1 MFVSQIFE
9 ECAEILGTTINEKV
23 FRKISQAV
31 QTLMESGHW
40 SHSTAEVDICTG
52 WDGCSVTLPR
62 GVDTPLA
69 INVDGSPVY
78 FRNRLFQYHVNKG
91 GMFSPVQ
98 WAWDDRGFTATAM
111 EIIQPSQLIAIAEVE
126 NDVGKMI
133 RVLGTNEGNIPLR
146 SQLENG
152 TGVDGL
158 LVPINSVNDFPLGV
172 ILPPNQTIETRSVAI
187 DPITRFTT
195 TTPHQ
200 LDSGQGFNIA
210 SFTGTIPVP
219 LSSGQVVY
227 IGVIDAVTI
236 QLFSDQN
243 NAKNGNFPIELQSII
258 NSGTLTIKDSKPS
271 AVVTALEFPALPEN
285 EPSLPITTANPVAF
299 PQGQTL
305 PPPLLEKVTYFANLI
320 DPKHLQIFNS
330 FQDAQNNVNPVF
342 TTGST
347 NPIQID
353 IRKEILPESKLT
365 FAIQH
370 FYKQGDQVQAYTAGG
385 TLPNPLIANQ
395 NYFVNVIDE
404 FTITLHES
412 QADAVAS
419 TPTNPINPIKLIDA
433 GVGTNFIVKLI
444 SSTYRSGEFSQITAP
459 GLNIPVPQGAGANF
473 QAVVTGSVNSVT
485 VTSQGAEYITT
496 PEVTFSPPTKPPV
509 NSKIQTITATGYAI
523 LNTINKK
530 VEQVIITN
538 SGAGYTSAPLI
549 TIAAPI
555 QPLFEI
561 VSITKVGAN
570 KTIAAGN
577 LTGIVGGTTAT
588 CTIAAH
594 GYGDN
599 QVVTISGVANDSE
612 YNGTFVINYI
622 SASQFSYQTL
632 SPITAATATGTMIST
647 AYTGTVATAT
657 TNETTGYA
665 VGDNVII
672 TGADQEVFNGTKTI
686 LAINAGAK
694 TFTFTVS
701 SLAGSPATGT
711 ITSQKLV
718 GTQATAQARITT
730 SFVSYFNRISG
741 GSNYRQ
747 SPQVEITGGGGS
759 GATAQA
765 VVNTTTYN
773 DVSISRT
780 GSVAEATT
788 LTPHGF
794 IKDQVVTISDSSQLA
809 YSGDKTISSVPML
822 STPILSLTRSG
833 TVVTAKFASAHNYNT
848 GQIVTIYGVTP
859 IDYNGD
865 YPISVIDSL
874 SFSYNITN
882 TPAIV
887 VNLGFSSIPN
897 PTATTFTF
905 NVIGT
910 PSNITGASVFSG
922 EVTALNLI
930 TSGTGYTSQPNV
942 FITPSTGVFIEFS
955 STGTLPAPLV
965 AGTAYRIESPLE
977 TSSGTFTI
985 KNADF
990 SKINI
995 TGGGS
1000 GTFYTVLS
1008 RSFGVGF
1015 TNRWL
1020 GDFSSLST
1028 GDAIYFGTDFILPTT
1043 TPSISSTVARYLN
1056 IVTSGISRVYN
1067 TEVNANA
1074 GLLVDGNTINVIE
1087 IGNSS
1092 EGIATVKTASAH
1104 GYIVNNSVTITGA
1117 TGIYS
1122 GYNKTDAIIL
1132 SVTADTFTY
1141 AINTTLPST
1150 NLNIGIKVY
1159 KTSGLIQV
1167 VSFGVGQ
1174 TYYGRRYSVSPLPYN
1189 NLIKPDSVVYL
1200 QDDEIVRVSTSGTS
1214 GTLPS
1219 PLVAGT
1225 DYKVKL
1231 FGDNIKLFTMNGV
1244 LIPLL
1249 NAGVGQL
1256 SVDIERIITPSK
1268 STQIYCEKAL
1278 FSTGQAISV
1287 RAVEGDALPVPMVA
1301 STTYYVRRIDENNI
1315 ELYNTA
1321 SNAKGTGTTGRIEF
1335 QTPGDSVEST
1345 FFIDAVDESVLVKSI
1360 SQIEK
1365 PITDGFVLL
1374 YAWDQGRSND
1384 MTLIGRYHPSE
1395 VNPQYRRLRLGKKC
1409 AWVRLAY
1416 RMSPPFITSVY
1427 DYIPVEHER
1436 AIIAAVHACD
1446 MEDKDFAEQATRY
1459 WGIAFNYLRNQQ
1471 EYIDGHAM
1479 VTPQINGITYGDTT
1493 DPIIF

>member
-52 WDGCSVTLPR
+52 WDGCSVVLPR

-69 INVDGSPVY
+69 VNVDGSPVY

-126 NDVGKMI
+126 NDVGKTI
-133 RVLGTNEGNIPLR
+133 RVLGTNDGNIPLR

-210 SFTGTIPVP
+210 SFTGTIPLP
-219 LSSGQVVY
+219 LSSGQVIY

-236 QLFSDQN
+236 QLFADQN
-243 NAKNGNFPIELQSII
+243 NAKNGNFPIELQNLI
-258 NSGTLTIKDSKPS
+258 NSGTLTIRDSKPS
-271 AVVTALEFPALPEN
+271 AVVTALEFPELPAN

-320 DPKHLQIFNS
+320 DPKHLQIFES

-347 NPIQID
+347 NPIQLD

-370 FYKQGDQVQAYTAGG
+370 FYKQGDQVQVYSAGG

-395 NYFVNVIDE
+395 NYFVNVIDSL
-404 FTITLHES
+404 TITLHES
-412 QADAVAS
+412 QADAIAS
-419 TPTNPINPIKLIDA
+419 SPTNPVNPIRIIDA
-433 GVGTNFIVKLI
+433 GVGSNFIVKLI
-444 SSTYRSGEFSQITAP
+444 ASTFRSGEVSQITAP
-459 GLNIPVPQGAGANF
+459 GLNIPAPTGAGAQF
-473 QAVVTGSVNSVT
+473 QAVVTGSVRSISVT
-485 VTSQGAEYITT
+485 NQGNGYATVPNVSFT
-496 PEVTFSPPTKPPV
+496 PPPEPPFGSGQEAV
-509 NSKIQTITATGYAI
+509 TATGYAI
-523 LNTINKK
+523 INTISTKL
-530 VEQVIITN
+530 EQIIITN
-538 SGAGYTSAPLI
+538 PGLGYTSPPAI
-549 TIAAPI
+549 TIDAP
-555 QPLFEI
+555 
-561 VSITKVGAN
+561 TGA
-570 KTIAAGN
+570 
-577 LTGIVGGTTAT
+577 
-588 CTIAAH
+588 
-594 GYGDN
+594 
-599 QVVTISGVANDSE
+599 
-612 YNGTFVINYI
+612 
-622 SASQFSYQTL
+622 
-632 SPITAATATGTMIST
+632 SPAQA
-647 AYTGTVATAT
+647 VATS
-657 TNETTGYA
+657 
-665 VGDNVII
+665 
-672 TGADQEVFNGTKTI
+672 
-686 LAINAGAK
+686 
-694 TFTFTVS
+694 TV
-701 SLAGSPATGT
+701 
-711 ITSQKLV
+711 Q
-718 GTQATAQARITT
+718 T
-730 SFVSYFNRISG
+730 SFVSYFRKISG
-741 GSNYRQ
+741 GIGYSQ
-747 SPQVEITGGGGS
+747 SPQVQISGGGGS

-765 VVNTTTYN
+765 VVNSSILPMISIVAPSTTAT
-773 DVSISRT
+773 
-780 GSVAEATT
+780 ATT
-788 LTPHGF
+788 SNPHGF
-794 IKDQVVTISDSSQLA
+794 SI
-809 YSGDKTISSVPML
+809 
-822 STPILSLTRSG
+822 
-833 TVVTAKFASAHNYNT
+833 
-848 GQIVTIYGVTP
+848 GQIVTISSASPTT
-859 IDYNGD
+859 YNGNKTILSVPFLTPLIITSIVRTGAIARAITSTD
-865 YPISVIDSL
+865 HNYSTGQQVTITLSDQAAYNGTHTVTVINSTTFDFPIGG
-874 SFSYNITN
+874 
-882 TPAIV
+882 TPA
-887 VNLGFSSIPN
+887 NATTARCSIPD
-897 PTATTFTF
+897 PSATTFTF
-905 NVIGT
+905 TVPAGTGDATVPGNVI
-910 PSNITGASVFSG
+910 SG
-922 EVTALNLI
+922 EVVSLNVI
-930 TSGTGYTSQPNV
+930 TSGTGYTTAPIV
-942 FITPSTGVFIEFS
+942 TITPSTGVFIEFS
-955 STGTLPAPLV
+955 STGALPAPLV
-965 AGTAYRIESPLE
+965 SGVAYRAETPLD
-977 TSSGTFTI
+977 TTNGIFTI

-990 SKINI
+990 SKVNI
-995 TGGGS
+995 TGGGN

-1008 RSFGVGF
+1008 RSFGIDF
-1015 TNRWL
+1015 TDRWL

-1028 GDAIYFGTDFILPTT
+1028 GDAVYFGTDFILPTT
-1043 TPSISSTVARYLN
+1043 TPTVSSTVARFLN
-1056 IVTSGISRVYN
+1056 VISSGVSRIYN
-1067 TEVNANA
+1067 TQANA
-1074 GLLVDGNTINVIE
+1074 
-1087 IGNSS
+1087 
-1092 EGIATVKTASAH
+1092 IA
-1104 GYIVNNSVTITGA
+1104 GG
-1117 TGIYS
+1117 
-1122 GYNKTDAIIL
+1122 
-1132 SVTADTFTY
+1132 
-1141 AINTTLPST
+1141 TT
-1150 NLNIGIKVY
+1150 
-1159 KTSGLIQV
+1159 GLIQV

-1200 QDDEIVRVSTSGTS
+1200 QDDEIVRVSTSGT
-1214 GTLPS
+1214 LPS

-1225 DYKVKL
+1225 DYKIKL
-1231 FGDNIKLFTMNGV
+1231 FGDSIKLFTMNGV

-1256 SVDIERIITPSK
+1256 SIDIERTITPVK

-1278 FSTGQAISV
+1278 FNTGQAISV
-1287 RAVEGDALPVPMVA
+1287 RAVEGDALPVPLVA
-1301 STTYYVRRIDENNI
+1301 GTTYYVRRVDENNI
-1315 ELYNTA
+1315 ELYGTA
-1321 SNAKGTGTTGRIEF
+1321 AQAKATSTIGRVEF

-1365 PITDGFVLL
+1365 PLTDGFVLL

-1395 VNPQYRRLRLGKKC
+1395 VNPQYHRLRLGKKC

-1416 RMSPPFITSVY
+1416 RMSPPFITSMY

-1479 VTPQINGITYGDTT
+1479 VAPQVNGITYGDTT
-1493 DPIIF
+1493 DPVIF

>member
-69 INVDGSPVY
+69 VNVDGSPVY

-111 EIIQPSQLIAIAEVE
+111 EIIQPSQLVAIAEVE

-172 ILPPNQTIETRSVAI
+172 ILPPNQIVETRSVAI

-195 TTPHQ
+195 ATPHQ

-210 SFTGTIPVP
+210 SFTGTIPIP

-236 QLFSDQN
+236 QLFADQN

-258 NSGTLTIKDSKPS
+258 NSGTLTIRDSKPS

-370 FYKQGDQVQAYTAGG
+370 FYKQGDQVQVYTAGG

-395 NYFVNVIDE
+395 NYFVNVINE
-404 FTITLHES
+404 LTITLHES
-412 QADAVAS
+412 QEDAIAS
-419 TPTNPINPIKLIDA
+419 TPTNPINSIKIIDA
-433 GVGTNFIVKLI
+433 GIGSNFVVKLI
-444 SSTYRSGEFSQITAP
+444 ASTFRSGELSQITAP
-459 GLNIPVPQGAGANF
+459 GLNIPAPTGSGAQF
-473 QAVVTGSVNSVT
+473 QAVVTGSVRSVSVT
-485 VTSQGAEYITT
+485 TQGNGYVTV
-496 PEVTFSPPTKPPV
+496 PNVTFSSPPEPPFGSSQEAV
-509 NSKIQTITATGYAI
+509 TATGYAI
-523 LNTINKK
+523 INTISTKL
-530 VEQVIITN
+530 EQIIITN
-538 SGAGYTSAPLI
+538 PGLGYTSAPAI
-549 TIAAPI
+549 TIDAP
-555 QPLFEI
+555 
-561 VSITKVGAN
+561 
-570 KTIAAGN
+570 
-577 LTGIVGGTTAT
+577 TGPT
-588 CTIAAH
+588 
-594 GYGDN
+594 
-599 QVVTISGVANDSE
+599 
-612 YNGTFVINYI
+612 
-622 SASQFSYQTL
+622 
-632 SPITAATATGTMIST
+632 SPAQA
-647 AYTGTVATAT
+647 VATS
-657 TNETTGYA
+657 
-665 VGDNVII
+665 
-672 TGADQEVFNGTKTI
+672 
-686 LAINAGAK
+686 
-694 TFTFTVS
+694 TV
-701 SLAGSPATGT
+701 
-711 ITSQKLV
+711 Q
-718 GTQATAQARITT
+718 T
-730 SFVSYFNRISG
+730 SFVSYFRKISG
-741 GSNYRQ
+741 GIGYTQ
-747 SPQVEITGGGGS
+747 SPQVQISGGGGS

-765 VVNTTTYN
+765 VVNTSILPISSIVAPSTTA
-773 DVSISRT
+773 T
-780 GSVAEATT
+780 ATT
-788 LTPHGF
+788 SSPHGF
-794 IKDQVVTISDSSQLA
+794 SE
-809 YSGDKTISSVPML
+809 
-822 STPILSLTRSG
+822 
-833 TVVTAKFASAHNYNT
+833 
-848 GQIVTIYGVTP
+848 GQIVTITNASPAVYNGNKTILSVPFLPALNITSIVRTNAIALATTSVEHNYSTGQQVTISNAVTGATP
-859 IDYNGD
+859 IAQYNG
-865 YPISVIDSL
+865 V
-874 SFSYNITN
+874 FS
-882 TPAIV
+882 IV
-887 VNLGFSSIPN
+887 VIN
-897 PTATTFTF
+897 PTQFQYTVTGSPANATSANCSVPDPAGTTFTF
-905 NVIGT
+905 TV
-910 PSNITGASVFSG
+910 PALTGNATVPGNVFSG
-922 EVTALNLI
+922 EVVALNVI
-930 TSGTGYTSQPNV
+930 TSGTGYTTSPTV
-942 FITPSTGVFIEFS
+942 TITPSTGVFIEFS
-955 STGTLPAPLV
+955 STGNLPSPLV
-965 AGTAYRIESPLE
+965 SGVAYRAETPLD
-977 TSSGTFTI
+977 TTNGVFTI

-1008 RSFGVGF
+1008 RSFGIDF
-1015 TNRWL
+1015 TDRWL

-1028 GDAIYFGTDFILPTT
+1028 GNKIYFGTDFILPTT
-1043 TPSISSTVARYLN
+1043 VPTVSSTVPRYLN
-1056 IVTSGISRVYN
+1056 VLTSGVSKIYD
-1067 TEVNANA
+1067 TEENAIA
-1074 GLLVDGNTINVIE
+1074 G
-1087 IGNSS
+1087 
-1092 EGIATVKTASAH
+1092 
-1104 GYIVNNSVTITGA
+1104 GA
-1117 TGIYS
+1117 T
-1122 GYNKTDAIIL
+1122 
-1132 SVTADTFTY
+1132 
-1141 AINTTLPST
+1141 
-1150 NLNIGIKVY
+1150 
-1159 KTSGLIQV
+1159 GLIQV

-1174 TYYGRRYSVSPLPYN
+1174 TYYGRRYAVSPLPYD
-1189 NLIKPDSVVYL
+1189 NLIKPDSVIYL
-1200 QDDEIVRVSTSGTS
+1200 QDDEIVRVSTSK
-1214 GTLPS
+1214 TLPS

-1231 FGDNIKLFTMNGV
+1231 FGDSIKLYTMNGV

-1256 SVDIERIITPSK
+1256 SVDIEREITTAK

-1278 FSTGQAISV
+1278 FSTGQPISV
-1287 RAVEGDALPVPMVA
+1287 RAVDGDTLPVPLVA
-1301 STTYYVRRIDENNI
+1301 NTTYYVRRVDENNI
-1315 ELYNTA
+1315 ELYTTA
-1321 SNAKGTGTTGRIEF
+1321 ANAKGTGTTGRIEF
-1335 QTPGDSVEST
+1335 QTPGNSVKST

-1360 SQIEK
+1360 AQIEK

-1395 VNPQYRRLRLGKKC
+1395 VNPQYRRLRLGKQC

-1493 DPIIF
+1493 DPVIF

>member
-172 ILPPNQTIETRSVAI
+172 ILPPNQIVETRSVAI

-195 TTPHQ
+195 ATPHQ

-210 SFTGTIPVP
+210 SFTGTIPIP

-236 QLFSDQN
+236 QLFADQN

-258 NSGTLTIKDSKPS
+258 NSGTLTIRDSKPS

-320 DPKHLQIFNS
+320 DPKHLQIFES

-347 NPIQID
+347 DTIQID

-370 FYKQGDQVQAYTAGG
+370 FYKQGDQVQVYTAGG

-395 NYFVNVIDE
+395 NYFVNVINE
-404 FTITLHES
+404 LTITLHES
-412 QADAVAS
+412 QADAIAS
-419 TPTNPINPIKLIDA
+419 TPTNPINSIKIIDA
-433 GVGTNFIVKLI
+433 GIGSNFVVKLI
-444 SSTYRSGEFSQITAP
+444 ASTFRSGELSQITAP
-459 GLNIPVPQGAGANF
+459 GLNIPAPTGSGAQF
-473 QAVVTGSVNSVT
+473 QAVVTGSVRSVSVT
-485 VTSQGAEYITT
+485 TQGNGYVTV
-496 PEVTFSPPTKPPV
+496 PNVTFSSPPEPPFGSSQEAV
-509 NSKIQTITATGYAI
+509 TATGYAI
-523 LNTINKK
+523 INTISTKL
-530 VEQVIITN
+530 EQIIITN
-538 SGAGYTSAPLI
+538 PGLGYTTPPAI
-549 TIAAPI
+549 TIDAP
-555 QPLFEI
+555 
-561 VSITKVGAN
+561 T
-570 KTIAAGN
+570 
-577 LTGIVGGTTAT
+577 GTT
-588 CTIAAH
+588 
-594 GYGDN
+594 
-599 QVVTISGVANDSE
+599 
-612 YNGTFVINYI
+612 
-622 SASQFSYQTL
+622 
-632 SPITAATATGTMIST
+632 SPAQA
-647 AYTGTVATAT
+647 VATS
-657 TNETTGYA
+657 
-665 VGDNVII
+665 
-672 TGADQEVFNGTKTI
+672 
-686 LAINAGAK
+686 
-694 TFTFTVS
+694 TV
-701 SLAGSPATGT
+701 
-711 ITSQKLV
+711 Q
-718 GTQATAQARITT
+718 T
-730 SFVSYFNRISG
+730 SFVSYFRKISG
-741 GSNYRQ
+741 GIGYTQ
-747 SPQVEITGGGGS
+747 SPQVQISGGGGS

-765 VVNTTTYN
+765 VVNTSILPISSIVAPSTTA
-773 DVSISRT
+773 T
-780 GSVAEATT
+780 ATT
-788 LTPHGF
+788 SSPHGF
-794 IKDQVVTISDSSQLA
+794 SE
-809 YSGDKTISSVPML
+809 
-822 STPILSLTRSG
+822 
-833 TVVTAKFASAHNYNT
+833 
-848 GQIVTIYGVTP
+848 GQIVTITNASPAAYNGNKTILSVPFLPALNIISIVRTNAIALATTSVEHNYSTGQQVTISNAVTGATP
-859 IDYNGD
+859 IAQYNG
-865 YPISVIDSL
+865 V
-874 SFSYNITN
+874 FS
-882 TPAIV
+882 IV
-887 VNLGFSSIPN
+887 VIN
-897 PTATTFTF
+897 PTQFQYTVTGSPANATSANCSVPDPAGTTFTF
-905 NVIGT
+905 TV
-910 PSNITGASVFSG
+910 PALTGNATVPGNVFSG
-922 EVTALNLI
+922 EVVALNVI
-930 TSGTGYTSQPNV
+930 TSGTGYTTSPTV
-942 FITPSTGVFIEFS
+942 TITPSTGVFIEFS
-955 STGTLPAPLV
+955 STGNLPSPLV
-965 AGTAYRIESPLE
+965 SGVAYRAETPLD
-977 TSSGTFTI
+977 TTNGVFTI

-1008 RSFGVGF
+1008 RSFGINF

-1028 GDAIYFGTDFILPTT
+1028 GDEIYFGTDFILPTT
-1043 TPSISSTVARYLN
+1043 VPTVSSTVPRYLN
-1056 IVTSGISRVYN
+1056 VLTSGVSKIYD
-1067 TEVNANA
+1067 TEVNAIA
-1074 GLLVDGNTINVIE
+1074 GG
-1087 IGNSS
+1087 
-1092 EGIATVKTASAH
+1092 
-1104 GYIVNNSVTITGA
+1104 
-1117 TGIYS
+1117 
-1122 GYNKTDAIIL
+1122 
-1132 SVTADTFTY
+1132 
-1141 AINTTLPST
+1141 TT
-1150 NLNIGIKVY
+1150 
-1159 KTSGLIQV
+1159 GLIQV

-1174 TYYGRRYSVSPLPYN
+1174 TYYGRRYTVSPLPFN
-1189 NLIKPDSVVYL
+1189 NLIQPDSVVYL
-1200 QDDEIVRVSTSGTS
+1200 QDDEIVRVSTSK
-1214 GTLPS
+1214 TLPS

-1231 FGDNIKLFTMNGV
+1231 FGDSIKLYTMNGV

-1256 SVDIERIITPSK
+1256 SVDIEREITTAK

-1278 FSTGQAISV
+1278 FSTGQPISV
-1287 RAVEGDALPVPMVA
+1287 RAVDGDTLPVPLVA
-1301 STTYYVRRIDENNI
+1301 NTTYYVRRVDENNI
-1315 ELYNTA
+1315 ELYTTA
-1321 SNAKGTGTTGRIEF
+1321 ANAKGTGTTGRIEF
-1335 QTPGDSVEST
+1335 QTPGNSVKST

-1360 SQIEK
+1360 AQIEK

-1479 VTPQINGITYGDTT
+1479 VAPQVNGITYGDTT
-1493 DPIIF
+1493 DPVIF

>member
-9 ECAEILGTTINEKV
+9 ECAEILGTTNSERV

-52 WDGCSVTLPR
+52 WDGCSVVLPR

-91 GMFSPVQ
+91 GMFSPVS

-126 NDVGKMI
+126 NDVGKTI
-133 RVLGTNEGNIPLR
+133 RVLGTNDGNIPLR

-158 LVPINSVNDFPLGV
+158 LVPINSVNDYPLGV

-210 SFTGTIPVP
+210 SFTGTIPIP
-219 LSSGQVVY
+219 LSSGQVIY

-243 NAKNGNFPIELQSII
+243 NAKGGNFPLELQSII
-258 NSGTLTIKDSKPS
+258 NSGTLTIRDSKPS
-271 AVVTALEFPALPEN
+271 AVVTALEFPALPAN

-299 PQGQTL
+299 PQQTL
-305 PPPLLEKVTYFANLI
+305 PPPLLAKVTYFANLI
-320 DPKHLQIFNS
+320 DPKHLQIFES

-347 NPIQID
+347 APIDID

-365 FAIQH
+365 FSIQH
-370 FYKQGDQVQAYTAGG
+370 FYKQGDQVQVYSAGG
-385 TLPNPLIANQ
+385 SLPNPLIANQ
-395 NYFVNVIDE
+395 NYFVNIINE
-404 FTITLHES
+404 FEITLHES
-412 QADAVAS
+412 QADAIAS
-419 TPTNPINPIKLIDA
+419 TALNPINPIKIIDA
-433 GVGTNFIVKLI
+433 GVGTIFVVKLI
-444 SSTYRSGEFSQITAP
+444 SSVFRSGEFLQVTAP

-473 QAVVTGSVNSVT
+473 QAVVTGSVSSVT
-485 VTSQGAEYITT
+485 VTSQGEEHITA
-496 PEVTFSPPTKPPV
+496 PEVTFSPPPQPPADS
-509 NSKIQTITATGYAI
+509 NIQTITASGYAI
-523 LNTINKK
+523 VNTVSGK
-530 VEQVIITN
+530 VEQIIIVN
-538 SGAGYTSAPLI
+538 PGAGYTTAPLI
-549 TIAAPI
+549 TIASPV
-555 QPLFEI
+555 QPLFE
-561 VSITKVGAN
+561 VTSITKVRED
-570 KTIAAGN
+570 KPITAGYLN
-577 LTGIVGGTTAT
+577 GNDGDTGVA
-588 CTIAAH
+588 CTLENH
-594 GYGDN
+594 GYANN
-599 QVVTISGVANDSE
+599 QVVTISGVTNDPV
-612 YNGTFVINYI
+612 YNGTFVISFITINSFY
-622 SASQFSYQTL
+622 YETL
-632 SPITAATATGTMIST
+632 SPITISMAAGTMVST
-647 AYTGTVATAT
+647 AYTGNVATAT
-657 TNETTGYA
+657 TNETTEYA
-665 VGDNVII
+665 VGNNVII
-672 TGADQEVFNGTKTI
+672 TGAEQEAFNGTKTI
-686 LAINAGAK
+686 LAINAVAK

-701 SLAGSPATGT
+701 SLAGSPAGGI
-711 ITSQKLV
+711 ITSQKIG
-718 GTQATAQARITT
+718 GTQAIAQARITT
-730 SFVSYFNRISG
+730 SFVSYFNKISG
-741 GSNYRQ
+741 GSNYRT

-759 GATAQA
+759 GAIAQA

-773 DVSISRT
+773 GVAISLT
-780 GSVAEATT
+780 GSVATATT
-788 LTPHGF
+788 TTPHGF
-794 IKDQVVTISDSSQLA
+794 VKDQIVTISNSSEFA
-809 YSGDKTISSVPML
+809 YNGDQTISSVPMV
-822 STPILSLTRSG
+822 STLIQSLTRSG
-833 TVVTAKFASAHNYNT
+833 GVVTANFASPHNYNT
-848 GQIVTIYGVTP
+848 GQIVTVSNVVPNG
-859 IDYNGD
+859 YNGE
-865 YPISVIDSL
+865 YSISVINSL
-874 SFSYNITN
+874 SFTYNITSA
-882 TPAIV
+882 PPIV
-887 VNLGFSSIPN
+887 TNPGQASIPN

-910 PSNITGASVFSG
+910 PSNVTGASIFSG

-930 TSGTGYTSQPNV
+930 SSGTGYTSVPNV
-942 FITPSTGVFIEFS
+942 FISPSTGVFIEFS

-977 TSSGTFTI
+977 TSTGNFTI

-995 TGGGS
+995 IGGGS
-1000 GTFYTVLS
+1000 GTFYTVLA
-1008 RSFGVGF
+1008 RSFGIDF

-1043 TPSISSTVARYLN
+1043 TPSVSSTVPNYLN
-1056 IVTSGISRVYN
+1056 VITSGVSRVYD
-1067 TEVNANA
+1067 TQSNAIL
-1074 GLLVDGNTINVIE
+1074 G
-1087 IGNSS
+1087 
-1092 EGIATVKTASAH
+1092 
-1104 GYIVNNSVTITGA
+1104 GA
-1117 TGIYS
+1117 
-1122 GYNKTDAIIL
+1122 
-1132 SVTADTFTY
+1132 
-1141 AINTTLPST
+1141 
-1150 NLNIGIKVY
+1150 
-1159 KTSGLIQV
+1159 SGLIQF
-1167 VSFGVGQ
+1167 VSFGSGQ

-1189 NLIKPDSVVYL
+1189 NLIQPDSVIYL
-1200 QDDEIVRVSTSGTS
+1200 QEDEIVKVSTS

-1231 FGDNIKLFTMNGV
+1231 FGDSIKLFTMNGV
-1244 LIPLL
+1244 LVPLL

-1256 SVDIERIITPSK
+1256 SVDIERIITPVK
-1268 STQIYCEKAL
+1268 STQIFVERSL
-1278 FSTGQAISV
+1278 FETGQSINI
-1287 RAVEGDALPVPMVA
+1287 RAVEGDSLPFPLVA
-1301 STTYYVRRIDENNI
+1301 GTTYYVRRVDENNI
-1315 ELYNTA
+1315 ELYGTA
-1321 SNAKGTGTTGRIEF
+1321 AQSKGTGTTGRVAFE
-1335 QTPGDSVEST
+1335 TAGDSVEST

-1365 PITDGFVLL
+1365 PLTDGFVLL
-1374 YAWDQGRSND
+1374 YAWDYGRSND

-1395 VNPQYRRLRLGKKC
+1395 VNPQYRRLRIGKKC

-1436 AIIAAVHACD
+1436 AIIAAIHACD
-1446 MEDKDFAEQATRY
+1446 MEDKDFADQATRY

-1471 EYIDGHAM
+1471 EYIDGHAF
-1479 VTPQINGITYGDTT
+1479 VPPQINNITYGDGT
-1493 DPIIF
+1493 DPVIF

>member
-1 MFVSQIFE
+1 
-9 ECAEILGTTINEKV
+9 
-23 FRKISQAV
+23 
-31 QTLMESGHW
+31 
-40 SHSTAEVDICTG
+40 
-52 WDGCSVTLPR
+52 
-62 GVDTPLA
+62 
-69 INVDGSPVY
+69 
-78 FRNRLFQYHVNKG
+78 
-91 GMFSPVQ
+91 MFSPVQ

-126 NDVGKMI
+126 NDVGKVI
-133 RVLGTNEGNIPLR
+133 RVLGTNDGNVPLR

-152 TGVDGL
+152 TGVDGIL
-158 LVPINSVNDFPLGV
+158 IPINSKNDYPLGV
-172 ILPPNQTIETRSVAI
+172 ILPPDQTIESRSVAI
-187 DPITRFTT
+187 DPLTRFTT
-195 TTPHQ
+195 ATAHQ
-200 LDSGQGFNIA
+200 LTSGQGFNIA

-219 LSSGQVVY
+219 LSNGQVVY

-243 NAKNGNFPIELQSII
+243 NAKNGNFPIKLQSIVQALGQT
-258 NSGTLTIKDSKPS
+258 GTITIKDSKPS
-271 AVVTALEFPALPEN
+271 SVVTALRFPDLPAN

-320 DPKHLQIFNS
+320 DPKNLQIFES
-330 FQDAQNNVNPVF
+330 FQDAQNNVNPVY
-342 TTGST
+342 TTGAT
-347 NPIQID
+347 TPIQID

-496 PEVTFSPPTKPPV
+496 PEVTFSPPAQPPV

-538 SGAGYTSAPLI
+538 PGAGYTSAPLI

-599 QVVTISGVANDSE
+599 QVVTISGVANDSA

-632 SPITAATATGTMIST
+632 SQITAATATGTMIST

-730 SFVSYFNRISG
+730 SFVSYFNRISK

-773 DVSISRT
+773 NVSISRT
-780 GSVAEATT
+780 GSIATATT

-887 VNLGFSSIPN
+887 VNPGFSSIPN

-930 TSGTGYTSQPNV
+930 TSGTGYTSPPNV

-1015 TNRWL
+1015 TDRWL

-1043 TPSISSTVARYLN
+1043 NPSISPTVARYLN
-1056 IVTSGISRVYN
+1056 IITSGVSRVYN

-1074 GLLVDGNTINVIE
+1074 GLLVDGNSINVIE
-1087 IGNSS
+1087 IGNFD
-1092 EGIATVKTASAH
+1092 GTIATAKTASNH
-1104 GYIVNNSVTITGA
+1104 GYVAGNSVTITGA
-1117 TGIYS
+1117 TGIYA
-1122 GYNKTDAIIL
+1122 GYNKTDAIII
-1132 SVTADTFTY
+1132 SVTTDTFTY
-1141 AINTTLPST
+1141 AIDSVLPST
-1150 NLNIGIKVY
+1150 NLDVGIKVY

-1189 NLIKPDSVVYL
+1189 NLIKPDSVVNL
-1200 QDDEIVRVSTSGTS
+1200 KDDQIVKFSTSGTMPVGLQS
-1214 GTLPS
+1214 GENYTI
-1219 PLVAGT
+1219 
-1225 DYKVKL
+1225 KL
-1231 FGDNIKLFTMNGV
+1231 FGDSVKAFSVTTGTLVTLISAGTGKLS
-1244 LIPLL
+1244 L
-1249 NAGVGQL
+1249 
-1256 SVDIERIITPSK
+1256 DIERTITPVK
-1268 STQIYCEKAL
+1268 STRIYCERSL
-1278 FSTGQAISV
+1278 FETGQAINV
-1287 RAVEGDALPVPMVA
+1287 RAVEGDVLPVPLVA
-1301 STTYYVRRIDENNI
+1301 GTKYYVRRIDENYI

-1321 SNAKGTGTTGRIEF
+1321 ANANGSGTTGRIAFE
-1335 QTPGDSVEST
+1335 TSGNSTEST
-1345 FFIDAVDESVLVKSI
+1345 FFIDATDDSVLVKSI

-1365 PITDGFVLL
+1365 PLTDGFVLL
-1374 YAWDQGRSND
+1374 YAWDYGRSND

-1395 VNPQYRRLRLGKKC
+1395 VNPQYRRIRLGKKC

-1416 RMSPPFITSVY
+1416 RMSPPFITSMY

-1446 MEDKDFAEQATRY
+1446 MEDKDFADQSTRY

-1471 EYIDGHAM
+1471 EYIDGHAQ
-1479 VTPQINGITYGDTT
+1479 VPPQINNITYGDGT
-1493 DPIIF
+1493 DPVIF

>member
-62 GVDTPLA
+62 GVDAPLA

-133 RVLGTNEGNIPLR
+133 RVLGTNDGNIPLR

-172 ILPPNQTIETRSVAI
+172 ILPPNQIVETRSVAI

-210 SFTGTIPVP
+210 SFTGTIPIP
-219 LSSGQVVY
+219 LSSGQVIY

-236 QLFSDQN
+236 QLFADQN
-243 NAKNGNFPIELQSII
+243 NAKNGNFPIESQSII
-258 NSGTLTIKDSKPS
+258 NSGTLTIRDSKPS
-271 AVVTALEFPALPEN
+271 AVVTALEFPALPAN

-320 DPKHLQIFNS
+320 DPKHLQIFES

-370 FYKQGDQVQAYTAGG
+370 FYKQGDQVQVYTAGG

-404 FTITLHES
+404 LTITLHES
-412 QADAVAS
+412 QADAIAS
-419 TPTNPINPIKLIDA
+419 SPTNPINPIKIIDA
-433 GVGTNFIVKLI
+433 GVGTNFVVKLI
-444 SSTYRSGEFSQITAP
+444 SSTYRSGELSQITAP
-459 GLNIPVPQGAGANF
+459 GLNIPAPKGAGASF
-473 QAVVTGSVNSVT
+473 QAVVTGSIRSVSVT
-485 VTSQGAEYITT
+485 TQGNGYTT
-496 PEVTFSPPTKPPV
+496 VPNVTFSPPPEPPFGSGQEAV
-509 NSKIQTITATGYAI
+509 TATGYAI
-523 LNTINKK
+523 INTVSTKL
-530 VEQVIITN
+530 EQIIITN
-538 SGAGYTSAPLI
+538 PGLGYTSAPAI
-549 TIAAPI
+549 TIDAP
-555 QPLFEI
+555 
-561 VSITKVGAN
+561 
-570 KTIAAGN
+570 
-577 LTGIVGGTTAT
+577 
-588 CTIAAH
+588 
-594 GYGDN
+594 
-599 QVVTISGVANDSE
+599 
-612 YNGTFVINYI
+612 
-622 SASQFSYQTL
+622 
-632 SPITAATATGTMIST
+632 TGTSP
-647 AYTGTVATAT
+647 AQAVATAT
-657 TNETTGYA
+657 
-665 VGDNVII
+665 I
-672 TGADQEVFNGTKTI
+672 Q
-686 LAINAGAK
+686 
-694 TFTFTVS
+694 
-701 SLAGSPATGT
+701 
-711 ITSQKLV
+711 
-718 GTQATAQARITT
+718 T
-730 SFVSYFNRISG
+730 SFVSYFRKISG
-741 GSNYRQ
+741 GIGYTQ
-747 SPQVEITGGGGS
+747 SPQIQISGGGGS

-765 VVNTTTYN
+765 VVNTSILPISSIVAPSTTA
-773 DVSISRT
+773 T
-780 GSVAEATT
+780 ATT
-788 LTPHGF
+788 SSPHGF
-794 IKDQVVTISDSSQLA
+794 SE
-809 YSGDKTISSVPML
+809 
-822 STPILSLTRSG
+822 
-833 TVVTAKFASAHNYNT
+833 
-848 GQIVTIYGVTP
+848 GQIVTITNASPAVYNGNKTILSVPFLPALTVLSITRVNTIATVLTSVDHNYSTGQQVTISNAVSGVTP
-859 IDYNGD
+859 LPQYNGT
-865 YPISVIDSL
+865 
-874 SFSYNITN
+874 FS
-882 TPAIV
+882 IV
-887 VNLGFSSIPN
+887 VISPTQFQYTVTGSPVNATAANCSIPD
-897 PTATTFTF
+897 PAGTTFTF
-905 NVIGT
+905 TV
-910 PSNITGASVFSG
+910 PALTGNATVPGNVFSG
-922 EVTALNLI
+922 EVVALNVI
-930 TSGTGYTSQPNV
+930 TSGTGYTSSPTV
-942 FITPSTGVFIEFS
+942 TITPSTGVFIEFS
-955 STGTLPAPLV
+955 STGSLPAPLV
-965 AGTAYRIESPLE
+965 SGVAYRAETPLD
-977 TSSGTFTI
+977 TNNGVFTI

-990 SKINI
+990 SKVNI

-1008 RSFGVGF
+1008 RSFGINF

-1028 GDAIYFGTDFILPTT
+1028 GDEIYFGTDFILPTT
-1043 TPSISSTVARYLN
+1043 VPTVSSTIPRYLN
-1056 IVTSGISRVYN
+1056 VLTSGVSRVYN
-1067 TEVNANA
+1067 TAVNANA
-1074 GLLVDGNTINVIE
+1074 GLLVDGNSINV
-1087 IGNSS
+1087 NSITS
-1092 EGIATVKTASAH
+1092 VSTTATVTTASNH
-1104 GYIVNNSVTITGA
+1104 GYVTGNSVTITGA
-1117 TGIYS
+1117 S
-1122 GYNKTDAIIL
+1122 VDGYNKSNAVIL
-1132 SVTADTFTY
+1132 STPALNQFTY
-1141 AINTTLPST
+1141 AIDTALGVTAGT
-1150 NLNIGIKVY
+1150 IKVY

-1174 TYYGRRYSVSPLPYN
+1174 TYYGRRYTVSPLPYN

-1200 QDDEIVRVSTSGTS
+1200 QDDEIVRVSTSGIS

-1256 SVDIERIITPSK
+1256 SIDIERTITPVK

-1278 FSTGQAISV
+1278 FSTGQAINV
-1287 RAVEGDALPVPMVA
+1287 RAVEGDSLPNPLVA
-1301 STTYYVRRIDENNI
+1301 STTYYVRRVDENNI
-1315 ELYNTA
+1315 ELYGTA
-1321 SNAKGTGTTGRIEF
+1321 AQAKATSTTGRIEF
-1335 QTPGDSVEST
+1335 QTPGESVEST

-1365 PITDGFVLL
+1365 PLTDGFVLL
-1374 YAWDQGRSND
+1374 YAWDHGRSND

-1416 RMSPPFITSVY
+1416 RMSPPFITSMY

-1479 VTPQINGITYGDTT
+1479 VAPQVNGITYGDTT
-1493 DPIIF
+1493 DPVIF